1 MRETTPAAMPPC
13 FERWCARFDDCF
25 KTKAQT
31 SGFMHYIS
39 GLLGES
45 ERKNL
50 TQMANNAVG
59 VIYNRIHHFLTEAE
73 WSVSAVNERR
83 LKVIDKCS
91 QTRIRKGFVL
101 IIDDSGHRKSGARS
115 SGSPTEKAQQDSG
128 NFTDGVGRQ
137 YIGEIGKTE
146 NGIVVVTTHLY
157 DGTKSLPLDLEIYRK
172 ASEFEQGK
180 KDPEFKKKPTI
191 AIELIERS
199 GARGYRPSIV
209 LMDGGYG
216 NNSNLLKE
224 LEQKKLKY
232 LGRVAKNRKVII
244 KGGEGEVEVRLDEI
258 AAALLVDDLDQIEL
272 KLSKKKRVWVKT
284 FKARIS
290 SLEGERTFAIVMNAS
305 SLGTATDVD
314 YLMTNIEESKATSL
328 WMVTTYS
335 QRNWVEVFYREA
347 KGWLGFSEY
356 QVRDI
361 RSLHRHFILVFC
373 AYTFII
379 WHKLT
384 GGFQRRWASKSLE
397 TFADALAA
405 FRTAMSFR
413 FFNWLT
419 ENINVFAAHQ
429 ADLGLIWA

>member
-13 FERWCARFDDCF
+13 FERWCNRFDNCF
-25 KTKAQT
+25 KTKAQKN
-31 SGFMHYIS
+31 GFKQYIG

-45 ERKNL
+45 DRKNL

-59 VIYNRIHHFLTEAE
+59 VIYNRIHHFLTEAQ
-73 WSVSAVNERR
+73 WSRSEVNEQR
-83 LKVIDKCS
+83 LQLMDKCS
-91 QTRIRKGFVL
+91 QTRISKGFAL
-101 IIDDSGHRKSGARS
+101 IVDDSGHRK
-115 SGSPTEKAQQDSG
+115 SG

-137 YIGEIGKTE
+137 YIGEIGKTD

-172 ASEFEQGK
+172 ASDFEEGK
-180 KDPEFKKKPTI
+180 KDPKFKKKPII

-199 GARGYRPSIV
+199 RDRGYRPSIV
-209 LMDGGYG
+209 LIDGGYG
-216 NNSNLLKE
+216 NNSNFLKE

-244 KGGEGEVEVRLDEI
+244 NTEEAEVEIRLDEI
-258 AAALLVDDLDQIEL
+258 AATLLADDLDLIEL
-272 KLSKKKRVWVKT
+272 KLSKKKQVWVKT
-284 FKARIS
+284 FTAKIS

-305 SLGTATDVD
+305 SLEAATDVD
-314 YLMTNIEESKATSL
+314 YLLTNVEESKATSQ
-328 WMVTTYS
+328 WIVNTYS

-361 RSLHRHFILVFC
+361 KSLHRHFILVFC

-384 GGFQRRWASKSLE
+384 GGFRRRWANISLE

-419 ENINVFAAHQ
+419 QNMDVFAAHK
-429 ADLGLIWA
+429 ANFGFVWA

>member
-31 SGFMHYIS
+31 SGFMHYIG

-91 QTRIRKGFVL
+91 QTRISKGFAL
-101 IIDDSGHRKSGARS
+101 IIDDSGHRK
-115 SGSPTEKAQQDSG
+115 SG

-137 YIGEIGKTE
+137 YIGEIGKTD

-157 DGTKSLPLDLEIYRK
+157 DGTKSWPLDLEIYRK

-199 GARGYRPSIV
+199 RARGYRPSIV
-209 LMDGGYG
+209 LIDGGYG

-244 KGGEGEVEVRLDEI
+244 KGGESEVEVRLDEI
-258 AAALLVDDLDQIEL
+258 AATLSVHNLDQIEL
-272 KLSKKKRVWVKT
+272 KLSKKKVVWVKT

-314 YLMTNIEESKATSL
+314 YLMTNIEESKATSQ
-328 WMVTTYS
+328 WMITTYS
-335 QRNWVEVFYREA
+335 QRNWVEVFYREV

-384 GGFQRRWASKSLE
+384 GGFRRRWASKSLE

-419 ENINVFAAHQ
+419 QNIDVFAAHQ
-429 ADLGLIWA
+429 ANLGLIWA